1 MGEPAKTDAPAGGE
15 HEPVRGTL
23 VICRHGQTDYNA
35 RHLMTGIR
43 DIPLNAEGEAQA
55 REAGKLISVFHF
67 DKAYSSTLSRAF
79 NTAALA
85 LESSG
90 TNDQLKKPDGSW
102 DIEKSKDIIELDTG
116 DFTGRNH
123 KTDPEILA
131 FERHYER
138 PLPNGESDKQVV
150 ARVQKFF
157 DEEIQPRMARGETV
171 LVVSHSGIMRAF
183 DIVLGLR
190 SAPRDHKG
198 QWTNKTRIPNAT
210 PTVVEYEDGKMARH
224 YHIENTAVPKAAN
237 ANEKPPAPPKA
248 FKPAI

>member
-1 MGEPAKTDAPAGGE
+1 MAELSANDPA
-15 HEPVRGTL
+15 PVRGTL
-23 VICRHGQTDYNA
+23 VICRHGETDYNVK
-35 RHLMTGIR
+35 HLMTGTR
-43 DIPLNAEGEAQA
+43 DIPLNANGEEQA
-55 REAGKLISVFHF
+55 REAGRLISVFHF

-90 TNDQLKKPDGSW
+90 TNAQLKKADGSW
-102 DIEKSKDIIELDTG
+102 DIEKRKEIIELDTG

-138 PLPNGESDKQVV
+138 PLPNGESDQQVV
-150 ARVQKFF
+150 ARVQKFY
-157 DEEIQPRMARGETV
+157 DEEVLPRMARGETV

-190 SAPRDHKG
+190 EPPKNNKG
-198 QWTNKTRIPNAT
+198 QWTKKTRVPNAT
-210 PTVVEYEDGKMARH
+210 PTVVEYENGKIAHH
-224 YHIENTAVPKAAN
+224 YHIGNDKVAPAAN
-237 ANEKPPAPPKA
+237 ENAKPAPAPKKEP
-248 FKPAI
+248 FRPGM